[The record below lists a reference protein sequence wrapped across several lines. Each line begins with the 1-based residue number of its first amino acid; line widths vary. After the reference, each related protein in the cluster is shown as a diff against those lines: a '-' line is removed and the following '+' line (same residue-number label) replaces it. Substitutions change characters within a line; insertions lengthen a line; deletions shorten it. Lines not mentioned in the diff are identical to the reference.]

1 MLQIS
6 GSVKSVI
13 ALTNEKGF
21 GIVQLKFENG
31 VVGNLHLA
39 DVSKPARDE
48 YRIYGNGWSID
59 IEGSGCIALRR
70 GIPSYEY
77 DNAVS
82 FAPEGFDS
90 GDIVWEPATCQASP
104 ENKALFVQGMVQQL
118 NYFCQCV
125 LTKTPPVRGSLA
137 FAREITQ
144 VFEAALIS
152 EGKEI
157 FLKEKI

>member
-1 MLQIS
+1 M
-6 GSVKSVI
+6 
-13 ALTNEKGF
+13 TNEKGF

-82 FAPEGFDS
+82 FDR
-90 GDIVWEPATCQASP
+90 
-104 ENKALFVQGMVQQL
+104 K
-118 NYFCQCV
+118 V
-125 LTKTPPVRGSLA
+125 LIA
-137 FAREITQ
+137 EI
-144 VFEAALIS
+144 
-152 EGKEI
+152 
-157 FLKEKI
+157 